1 MKRFK
6 HFVIGGIQ
14 HKIFNVVLLTAVLI
28 VAAYYVMTLYE
39 YRQLAKLSEETA
51 DRQKEAIREISEEAM
66 QDVIREALQ
75 SATALQASIADEM
88 FNDVRNEV
96 DVLSDYAEELLRNPD
111 AYGAYPVYP
120 PRAEDAGKTTAQLVQ
135 EEGIDPS
142 DPRISPRVELM
153 GNMSEQMITMWNNI
167 DHLNTCLV
175 ALPEGVLIMVD
186 NCPEVKI
193 REDGSVTSIRVRYRP
208 WYMGAAGS
216 RKMYFSDIEKDTFS
230 DRIGIVC
237 SKPVYIDGKLAA
249 VVGADLFLDELQKAV
264 ADSLRPGSFSVVLNQ
279 DGHVIISPVTEGVFK
294 VQTSV
299 FAKDL
304 RLSSEKE
311 LAAYV
316 TDTLKGGADVRLVT
330 IEGKEYYISGA
341 QIPTTGWAVLSMVDR
356 EMSEQSVQ
364 EMLREH
370 SAIQAEATLTYRTN
384 INNIRKTRFLLLSL
398 IFFAAIS
405 NAWILGRRI
414 VHPLEAMT
422 KQVGGLSSENRQF
435 LMEDTYRTGDEV
447 EALAES
453 FADISTKTVQYVEEV
468 KRVTGE
474 KERIGAEL
482 SMATNIQESQLP
494 HDFPPYPER
503 KEFDLYASMTPA
515 REVGGDFYD
524 FFLVDHDHLCMVIAD
539 VSGKGIPA
547 ALFMMIAR
555 IMIKTRIQS
564 GETPGAA
571 LEHVNQQLLEGN
583 DAGMF
588 VTVWLAV
595 FDIRTG
601 DGLAVNAG
609 HEHPAL
615 RRSGGAYEL
624 VKYRHSPAVAA
635 IEDIPFRQHTF
646 HLNPGDSLFVYT
658 DGVPEATNRDNVL
671 FGTDRMLVALN
682 RRSGASPRET
692 LDDVTDGILDFT
704 EDAEQFDDIT
714 MLCFSYYGPENGA

>member
-88 FNDVRNEV
+88 FNDVRNQV
-96 DVLSDYAEELLRNPD
+96 NVLSDYAEELLRNPD